1 MNRDSVII
9 LGSRVDLFDD
19 YEAVYSAMK
28 NYLLSS
34 SSPQLIT
41 INNVHTIVEGA
52 ANKDFRS
59 LINSS
64 YLSIPDGRPLSIIQ
78 RIKTGKGSRIFGPT
92 LFEKII
98 RWSRHS
104 EFKHFF
110 FGSDTETLLMLKTKI
125 EKKYSGVKVAG
136 FLTPPFRD
144 FSNEENE
151 NFINII
157 NEAKPDFVWVAL
169 GAPKQ
174 EKWIYQNYKQM
185 NKGLII
191 GVGAGFDY
199 FTGKLK
205 HAPVWMKNISL
216 EWSFRLAQEPK
227 RLWKRYFRAN
237 TLFMYYYILKFLHIK
252 KF

>member
-1 MNRDSVII
+1 MNKDSVII

-19 YEAVYSAMK
+19 YESVYSAMK
-28 NYLLSS
+28 NYLINSWA
-34 SSPQLIT
+34 PHYIT

-52 ANKDFRS
+52 SNKNFRR

-64 YLSIPDGRPLSIIQ
+64 LLSIADGRPLSIIQ
-78 RIKTGKGSRIFGPT
+78 KIETGKGSRIFGPT
-92 LFEKII
+92 LFEKTI
-98 RWSRHS
+98 RWSGDS
-104 EFKHFF
+104 KLKHFF
-110 FGSDTETLLMLKTKI
+110 FGSNAETLNALKEKI
-125 EKKYSGVKVAG
+125 EKKYSRVKIAG
-136 FLTPPFRD
+136 ILTPPFRE
-144 FSNEENE
+144 FTKEENLRFLE
-151 NFINII
+151 II
-157 NEAKPDFVWVAL
+157 NEAEPDFIWVAL

-174 EKWIYQNYKQM
+174 EKWIYENFEKL
-185 NKGLII
+185 NKGLMI

-237 TLFMYYYILKFLHIK
+237 TLFFYFYVLKILRIK